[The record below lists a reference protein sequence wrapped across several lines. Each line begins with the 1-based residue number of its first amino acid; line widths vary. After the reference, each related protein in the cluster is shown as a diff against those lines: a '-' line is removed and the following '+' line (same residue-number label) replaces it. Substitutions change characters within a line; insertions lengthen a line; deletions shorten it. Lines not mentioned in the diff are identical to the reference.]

1 MKQVSIFNHVLGPVM
16 RGPSS
21 SHTAGAFHIA
31 STVRSMLGGT
41 PARVVCAFDPDGSY
55 AQTYAQQGA
64 DRAFAMGFLG
74 RPLTEPAFFRAL
86 DLAPECGM
94 DLRFA
99 VRPIP
104 AADHPNMVDLQAT
117 GPDGSSLDLLAR
129 SIGGGDFEIA
139 SLCGWPVLFNGCAF
153 ELAVETH
160 PDALPAVLETIA
172 ACGALLAPPVVQRR
186 AGAALVTASRSAD
199 GPGLLAALRA
209 LPGVRWAFQAAPVY
223 FIQTGTMLF
232 RSAQDMTTLAG
243 ARGLSLGALA
253 LQFEAQLLELAPDL
267 LEAEMLRRFAVMEQ
281 AVRTG
286 LDPAF
291 DGMQLLEP
299 SAGKVFQAEARGRL
313 SLGGP
318 HLRAAARAMAVM
330 HVNGA
335 MGVVCAAPTG
345 GAAGTLPG
353 ALVTLAE
360 ERGLDRAAIARALF
374 AAGAVGVVVAQ
385 RATFAAEVA
394 GCQVEIGA
402 AGAMAAAAVVEAM
415 GGSAAQ
421 ACHAAAIAFQ
431 NTMGS
436 VCDPVAGM
444 VEIPCHTRNAVA
456 AANAFLCADLVLGG
470 YANPVPL
477 DETIDAVY
485 AVGRMLPPELRC
497 TARGGLAMAPS
508 ALAMPVRSACL
519 GCRT

>member
-1 MKQVSIFNHVLGPVM
+1 MKQISIFNHVLGPVM

-31 STVRSMLGGT
+31 SQVRSMLGGT
-41 PARVVCAFDPDGSY
+41 PTRVVCAFDPEGSY

-64 DRAFAMGFLG
+64 DRAFAMGLLG
-74 RPLTEPAFFRAL
+74 RPLTEPAFFEAL
-86 DLAPECGM
+86 ELAPGEGL
-94 DLRFA
+94 DLRFE
-99 VRPIP
+99 VRAIP
-104 AADHPNMVDLQAT
+104 GADHPNMVDIRAS
-117 GPDGSSLDLLAR
+117 GPGGFTLDFLAR

-139 SLCGWPVLFNGCAF
+139 SLRGWPVLFNGCSHD
-153 ELAVETH
+153 LAVELD
-160 PDALPAVLETIA
+160 PGGLDEILEGI
-172 ACGALLAPPVVQRR
+172 VQRR
-186 AGAALVTASRSAD
+186 ALLAAPAVQKRDGAALVVASRSE
-199 GPGLLAALRA
+199 GCGELLAWLRG
-209 LPGVRWAFQAAPVY
+209 LPQVHWAVAAAPVY

-232 RSAQDMTTLAG
+232 QSAG
-243 ARGLSLGALA
+243 ALVELAETRGLSLGGLA
-253 LQFEAQLLELAPDL
+253 IQFETLLLGLEPGRAQ
-267 LEAEMLRRFAVMEQ
+267 AEMLRRYDVMEE
-281 AVRTG
+281 AVRRG
-286 LDPAF
+286 LDPGF
-291 DGMQLLEP
+291 QGMQLLQP

-353 ALVTLAE
+353 TLVTLAE
-360 ERGLDRAAIARALF
+360 ERGLDRAAIARAMF
-374 AAGAVGVVVAQ
+374 AAGAIGVIVAQ

-436 VCDPVAGM
+436 VCDPVQGM
-444 VEIPCHTRNAVA
+444 VEIPCHTRNAMA

-477 DETIDAVY
+477 DETIDVVY
-485 AVGRMLPPELRC
+485 DVGRMLPPELRC
-497 TARGGLAMAPS
+497 TARGGLALAPS
-508 ALAMPVRSACL
+508 AQAIQAKSPCI
-519 GCRT
+519 GCH